1 MMLAVA
7 SPFLKQLF
15 SLAGSDTVPA
25 GAQDQ
30 EPLYIVL
37 PEVKISLV
45 QALLHFLYT
54 GNVVTQEGQFYS
66 LMKLVYALNIN
77 ASIDAESTPNNPT
90 QFKTKIAPNSELL
103 TSQCP
108 KCRCGDSKTANENN
122 NNISFNKVSNDKTKT
137 IRQRIITNY
146 DRLPM
151 DLLSTALQHLVLLSR
166 KRWTRNLISCLS

>member
-15 SLAGSDTVPA
+15 SLAGSDHVPA
-25 GAQDQ
+25 GLQDQ

-90 QFKTKIAPNSELL
+90 EFKTKIANNSELI
-103 TSQCP
+103 TSQCSRC
-108 KCRCGDSKTANENN
+108 KCGDNKNSAYENN
-122 NNISFNKVSNDKTKT
+122 NNTTNFNKVRYWID
-137 IRQRIITNY
+137 NY
-146 DRLPM
+146 RTPDR
-151 DLLSTALQHLVLLSR
+151 TYY
-166 KRWTRNLISCLS
+166 